1 MVSEATDPRESRAS
15 APSRRQKETRSAM
28 FTSSAPS
35 APRPSRFRRASVAA
49 LAVTLGAFLVL
60 AAGCSGGSS
69 ASTSAS
75 QPNAAAQ
82 TQQLPNA
89 AAQSSGNS
97 APSASGAPSSMAEVQ
112 AQNAATTLDS
122 ATSGKGPIVLFDVAH
137 MEIFGPKNTS
147 QLGQSAAVA
156 RMRKAGVR
164 VVATHD
170 PYTPAMLKDASAV
183 VISGNMQPLSA
194 SELQALDQF
203 MNKGGIVLVAV
214 HVAPMDLNIAQLY
227 GLSLSQT
234 VLVTTNPGPGDDPK
248 NLTCTGIEKSALTE
262 GVSSVRVL
270 GAWAVGFQ
278 APATVA
284 VGTGS
289 DAWLDED
296 GNGQITSADRQ
307 GPFGMIVERRVGKG
321 ELILSGD
328 DAVFANLALASTDN
342 VRLLDNII
350 AVMKN
355 AK

>member
-1 MVSEATDPRESRAS
+1 MLTSSTHS
-15 APSRRQKETRSAM
+15 ACHPSRL
-28 FTSSAPS
+28 
-35 APRPSRFRRASVAA
+35 RRASVLA
-49 LAVTLGAFLVL
+49 LALTLSALLTL

-69 ASTSAS
+69 ASTSAGQSDSAS
-75 QPNAAAQ
+75 QAQQAPNAAA
-82 TQQLPNA
+82 PA
-89 AAQSSGNS
+89 AGGS
-97 APSASGAPSSMAEVQ
+97 AVGAPGAPSSMSEVQ

-147 QLGQSAAVA
+147 ALGQSAAVA
-156 RMRKAGVR
+156 RMRKAGLR
-164 VVATHD
+164 VVATHE
-170 PYTPAMLKDASAV
+170 PYTPAMLKNASAV

-194 SELQALDQF
+194 SELTALDAF
-203 MNKGGIVLVAV
+203 MNRGGIVLVAV

-227 GLSLSQT
+227 GMGLSQT
-234 VLVTTNPGPGDDPK
+234 VLLTTNPRPGDDAK
-248 NLTCTGIEKSALTE
+248 NLTCTSIEKSALTE

-278 APATVA
+278 APAKVA
-284 VGTGS
+284 VGTGA
-289 DAWLDED
+289 DAWLDAD
-296 GNGQITSADRQ
+296 GNGQLTAADTK
-307 GPFGMIVERRVGKG
+307 GPFGMIVERPVGKG

-350 AVMKN
+350 AVMKK